1 MMDELDAQLIE
12 QLKEGLAAQ
21 GLPTAF
27 GDESVE
33 AEVPEVPEAPETAP
47 QEDDLEGV
55 LESDFFRAM
64 NAFRAARASGD
75 PERIAASE
83 EAWRQVVRGELAG
96 E

>member
-1 MMDELDAQLIE
+1 MDELDAQLIE

-27 GDESVE
+27 GNEG
-33 AEVPEVPEAPETAP
+33 AEAPEASIAAP
-47 QEDDLEGV
+47 EEDDLEGV

-83 EAWRQVVRGELAG
+83 EAWRQVVRGELTG

>member
-1 MMDELDAQLIE
+1 MDELDAQLIE

-27 GDESVE
+27 GNEGAE
-33 AEVPEVPEAPETAP
+33 APEAPETAP